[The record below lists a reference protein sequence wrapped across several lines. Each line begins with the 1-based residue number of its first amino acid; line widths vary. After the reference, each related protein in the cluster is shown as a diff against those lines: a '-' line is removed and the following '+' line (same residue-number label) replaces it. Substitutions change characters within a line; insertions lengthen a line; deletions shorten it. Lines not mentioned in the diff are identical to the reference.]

1 VTLSRNQA
9 TFASATSKKMG
20 IKDHRTTFWCMDYR
34 DIPTRVG
41 FMYNKISC
49 IEMAEHVGVK
59 NFQAFLTQVRELLQ
73 DDGLFL
79 LQIAGLRR
87 AFQVRPSRMQITCV
101 PKTTMLPC
109 AGLFGYV
116 LLACRSRVCSKQ

>member
-1 VTLSRNQA
+1 
-9 TFASATSKKMG
+9 MG

-41 FMYNKISC
+41 VRYNKISC

-73 DDGLFL
+73 DDGVFL

-87 AFQVRPSRMQITCV
+87 AFQVR
-101 PKTTMLPC
+101 
-109 AGLFGYV
+109 
-116 LLACRSRVCSKQ
+116 RSCMRERVCQKQQCCHAQGFSGTSFLHA